1 MPASR
6 WAVVLI
12 GDSFPPKHLI
22 PGRVHYTN
30 RKRLSRSDLSRWK
43 SGTPIVH
50 KMFGRRCFAV
60 ARKRRGLGPRR
71 SSSGLLL
78 VQSATPFE
86 AHFAFE
92 ALFVVRALLAVGALG
107 CRLATSIVTAHVA
120 FAALL
125 VLHALVAIGWA
136 LGRGL
141 TTSIVT
147 AHVAF
152 AALLVL
158 HALVAIGWAL
168 GRFPAS
174 VLRMGDALAVAAT
187 TDARDVT

>member
-1 MPASR
+1 VFTTLTESGFRGAIFLGGGAGLQSSAKCSVDVASP
-6 WAVVLI
+6 WL
-12 GDSFPPKHLI
+12 K
-22 PGRVHYTN
+22 
-30 RKRLSRSDLSRWK
+30 
-43 SGTPIVH
+43 
-50 KMFGRRCFAV
+50 
-60 ARKRRGLGPRR
+60 KRRGLGPRR